1 MYNTTNFLGT
11 SLLFGIDRVSV
22 HQAKF
27 TKISYIRTYIDW
39 VVFNANLSSIS
50 DISWHEKD
58 YCYLLIDPPP
68 PSRHKET
75 HTHKHIKVQ
84 FAILLNLLQRYNNFN
99 INILFI

>member
-11 SLLFGIDRVSV
+11 SLLFGIDRASV

-58 YCYLLIDPPP
+58 YRYLLIDP

-99 INILFI
+99 INLLFI